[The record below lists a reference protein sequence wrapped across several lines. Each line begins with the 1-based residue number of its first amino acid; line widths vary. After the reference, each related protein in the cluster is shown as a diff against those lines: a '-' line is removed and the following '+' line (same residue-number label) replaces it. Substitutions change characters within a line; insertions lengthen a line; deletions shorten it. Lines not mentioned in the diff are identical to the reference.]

1 MTKAYKLKILTAYDA
16 CKDGSERAS
25 LLRREGLYH
34 SHVGAW
40 RKRFGLTNDE
50 SKGELKSRRTEHMLR
65 EIEQLK
71 KKLSQAE
78 AILTSKKSLRI
89 AWDAHPP
96 TREQRGEL
104 MNLIIQVGQEK
115 SIAIDLLCSKLNI
128 SRATYYRHLDDNTCK
143 EPQPLSS
150 KKPVN
155 ALNCEEKKEILDL
168 LHSERFIDKTP
179 YDVTTSS

>member
-1 MTKAYKLKILTAYDA
+1 MVQKSSNIEDQNLSTLENKNNSNNNQSESIKLSVPDPQVKGTKTPKQKLTKAYKLKILTAYDA

-78 AILTSKKSLRI
+78 AILDLQKKVFELLGTHILPHESK
-89 AWDAHPP
+89 
-96 TREQRGEL
+96 G
-104 MNLIIQVGQEK
+104 
-115 SIAIDLLCSKLNI
+115 
-128 SRATYYRHLDDNTCK
+128 
-143 EPQPLSS
+143 
-150 KKPVN
+150 VN
-155 ALNCEEKKEILDL
+155 
-168 LHSERFIDKTP
+168 S
-179 YDVTTSS
+179 